1 MDLNGILPSL
11 PSAEEFEKLDR
22 ISRNQWRFLMAR
34 TFVADMGADVLRV
47 ILARGK
53 DEWRHV
59 MRPIAAKHSL
69 KQEDVDWIFGY
80 FQAEIR
86 RRDQLVNDVR
96 RVSRN

>member
-1 MDLNGILPSL
+1 MDLNLLNGGL

-34 TFVADMGADVLRV
+34 TFVADMGADILRV

-53 DEWRHV
+53 EEWRHQF
-59 MRPIAAKHSL
+59 RQIASKHSL
-69 KQEDVDWIFGY
+69 KEEDVDWIFGY